1 MAILVA
7 AIGNGALREGV
18 LVPRLGNESQA
29 DPSRP
34 EVQSAVARSE
44 SGFVMTLTLLLHSR
58 NLEETREFYGS
69 MLGFN
74 VRDSAGDT
82 LTVERGGGRLI
93 FTTGNL
99 WSDAGFAGT
108 IYFTVPDV
116 DGYFASIRD
125 KVDVAWP
132 LQDMS
137 YGSREFGIRDCNGY
151 YLAFQQRI

>member
-1 MAILVA
+1 
-7 AIGNGALREGV
+7 
-18 LVPRLGNESQA
+18 
-29 DPSRP
+29 
-34 EVQSAVARSE
+34 
-44 SGFVMTLTLLLHSR
+44 MTLTLLLHSR

-69 MLGFN
+69 VLGFN

-99 WSDAGFAGT
+99 WGDAGFAGT
-108 IYFTVPDV
+108 IYFTMPDV

-125 KVDVAWP
+125 KVDIAWP
-132 LQDMS
+132 IQDMS
-137 YGSREFGIRDCNGY
+137 YGSREFGIRDWNGY